1 MVLAVAI
8 NFVSWNTSQV
18 IWYFFNEIQGENFYL
33 SVEYMEVF
41 FKRKKK
47 HCFSGGKLVK
57 NIFQEN
63 SDGTGWVQE
72 IRVYDRFGYAVYETK

>member
-1 MVLAVAI
+1 
-8 NFVSWNTSQV
+8 
-18 IWYFFNEIQGENFYL
+18 
-33 SVEYMEVF
+33 MEGF

-72 IRVYDRFGYAVYETK
+72 IQVHDRFGYAVYDQIYHKLEFHDKTNIFGFY